1 MINSSTKHHSQLQV
15 AVTPI
20 NCHYKD
26 SHHQTQHKQSTHNL
40 CTNINKHTDMQ
51 VETRST
57 SIEAKQDQKSRQ
69 RKEILSTHSDG
80 DRL

>member
-1 MINSSTKHHSQLQV
+1 MINSSTKYHSQLQV

-40 CTNINKHTDMQ
+40 CTNINMQ